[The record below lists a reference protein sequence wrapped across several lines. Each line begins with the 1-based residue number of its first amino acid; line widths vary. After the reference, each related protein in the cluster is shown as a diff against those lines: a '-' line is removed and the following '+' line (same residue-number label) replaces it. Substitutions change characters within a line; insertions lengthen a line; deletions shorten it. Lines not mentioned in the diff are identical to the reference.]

1 GPRWGPRAYGAGW
14 RKLDPGDGGGRVAP
28 LARAQGRG
36 DDGAAAPTLEA
47 LRREPRFDVYWNA
60 LLSEAALALSTQA
73 QQPAPRILNGPL
85 RTRSTMPRHGYRQS
99 QCLRLRDSRMRAA
112 MSALATRRSPSVAAT
127 SLEFCN
133 KAIHMRPKPSA

>member
-1 GPRWGPRAYGAGW
+1 AT
-14 RKLDPGDGGGRVAP
+14 
-28 LARAQGRG
+28 QI
-36 DDGAAAPTLEA
+36 LEA
-47 LRREPRFDVYWNA
+47 LSRETRFDVYWNA

-85 RTRSTMPRHGYRQS
+85 TNAINDASTWLSAVAVP
-99 QCLRLRDSRMRAA
+99 RLRDSRMRAA

-133 KAIHMRPKPSA
+133 KAIHMRPKPSASASHSALRA